1 MARPTLDDDRYL
13 LEVAIVLCSYEGM
26 KFAQAVRLA
35 KPRMGEINNYQS
47 EDSFRR
53 RLQRKWGKNQ
63 TYWRETAIEETKL
76 RRQQQI
82 EQGIESM
89 RRFAAGVS
97 ENIAPMMKG
106 IHAAV
111 NSPAMQEM
119 FETIRRV
126 EKQMQ
131 IVRMPAIEAANR
143 IQKQH
148 DAIMQVIPRGLR

>member
-1 MARPTLDDDRYL
+1 MARPVLNDDKYL
-13 LEVAIVLCSYEGM
+13 MEVAIVLTGCEGV
-26 KFAQAVRLA
+26 KFAQAVRIA
-35 KPRMGEINNYQS
+35 KPQMGKINDYQS

-53 RLQRKWGKNQ
+53 RLQRKWNKNQ
-63 TYWRETAIEETKL
+63 NYWQERAIEEIRK

-89 RRFAAGVS
+89 RRIAAGVS
-97 ENIAPMMKG
+97 ENIAPVMKG

-126 EKQMQ
+126 EKQIE

-148 DAIMQVIPRGLR
+148 DAIMRALPRALR